1 MLEAAGACTGAWSCT
16 EAACSAHTGCCAAAW
31 FASSWSRGPAGLMRS
46 AVTMASRVV
55 HIVMEL
61 CCARLHSLR
70 PDLWFPVMRVAVHIV
85 MELCLCRL
93 H

>member
-1 MLEAAGACTGAWSCT
+1 
-16 EAACSAHTGCCAAAW
+16 
-31 FASSWSRGPAGLMRS
+31 MRS